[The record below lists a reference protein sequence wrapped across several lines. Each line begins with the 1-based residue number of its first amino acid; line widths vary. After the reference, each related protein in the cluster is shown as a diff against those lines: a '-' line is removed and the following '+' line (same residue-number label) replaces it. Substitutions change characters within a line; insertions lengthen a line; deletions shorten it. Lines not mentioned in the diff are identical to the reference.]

1 MYRIC
6 WIVEKYP
13 ARFMVLLSKYIL
25 FRPHKF
31 KVNPL
36 NGDVPSMPDAPHFI
50 ILLVSGRVL
59 PLNGLT
65 RQYAHAPY

>member
-13 ARFMVLLSKYIL
+13 ARSMVLLSKYIW

-36 NGDVPSMPDAPHFI
+36 NGDDIAGRNH
-50 ILLVSGRVL
+50 ILP
-59 PLNGLT
+59 PLGIENTLIM
-65 RQYAHAPY
+65 QS